1 MSIREEFEVFIY
13 EHTKAE
19 IYKKTPEF
27 PEGAIETV
35 VREIALV
42 RDGEGYQPKRTQE
55 WWLVWQAS
63 RATLSVKS
71 CHTHPELILTDEDRA
86 YEQGVQNQLKAIKA
100 AGITVVA

>member
-1 MSIREEFEVFIY
+1 MSMREEFEKYCREDMGWSDDDLKTGLYRDTYFWQK
-13 EHTKAE
+13 TADAWE
-19 IYKKTPEF
+19 I
-27 PEGAIETV
+27 
-35 VREIALV
+35 
-42 RDGEGYQPKRTQE
+42 
-55 WWLVWQAS
+55 WQAS